1 LCRVTVV
8 ESAAS
13 VIARAVRA
21 RRCEL
26 HLSTD
31 DAAARARI
39 PEKTWRVVEQ
49 GTAHPSRLVM
59 AALCRALDWTPATI
73 ECLVRHEM
81 RGNGVG
87 EVVVDLLHSS
97 SDAPEGDAVEPQVPT
112 VTELDIEGLT
122 PADLAEVQDFIDEL
136 RGDAR
141 PTD

>member
-1 LCRVTVV
+1 MDST
-8 ESAAS
+8 AK

-21 RRCEL
+21 RRREL

-49 GTAHPSRLVM
+49 GRAHPSRLVM
-59 AALCRALDWTPATI
+59 GALCRALDWTPSTI
-73 ECLVRHEM
+73 ECLVRNEM
-81 RGNGVG
+81 RVNGVG

-97 SDAPEGDAVEPQVPT
+97 SDAPERDAVEPQDPA
-112 VTELDIEGLT
+112 VTELDTEGLT
-122 PADLAEVQDFIDEL
+122 PEDLAEVQDFIDEL
-136 RGDAR
+136 RGDTR